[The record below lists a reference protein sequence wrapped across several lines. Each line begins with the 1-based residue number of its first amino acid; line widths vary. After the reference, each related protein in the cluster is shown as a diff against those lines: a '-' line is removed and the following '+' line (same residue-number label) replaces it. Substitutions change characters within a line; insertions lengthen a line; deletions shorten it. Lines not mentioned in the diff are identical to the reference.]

1 MGSNEPNRTERAEVN
16 AYERFME
23 KQRGVY
29 PATYAARVL
38 KISVQALHMATK
50 SGRIESFKVGKKRLY
65 GYLSVWNYRW
75 AKSRKFR
82 DNGNQRPNS

>member
-29 PATYAARVL
+29 PATIL
-38 KISVQALHMATK
+38 KISVQALHMAAK
-50 SGRIESFKVGKKRLY
+50 SGRIESFKIGKKRLY
-65 GYLSVWNYRW
+65 GYMSVKEYRW
-75 AKSRKFR
+75 YRSRKFR
-82 DNGNQRPNS
+82 DNGNQRSNF

>member
-29 PATYAARVL
+29 PATYAARIL
-38 KISVQALHMATK
+38 KISVQALHMAAK
-50 SGRIESFKVGKKRLY
+50 SGRIESFKIGKKRLY
-65 GYLSVWNYRW
+65 GYMSVKEYRW
-75 AKSRKFR
+75 YRSRKFR